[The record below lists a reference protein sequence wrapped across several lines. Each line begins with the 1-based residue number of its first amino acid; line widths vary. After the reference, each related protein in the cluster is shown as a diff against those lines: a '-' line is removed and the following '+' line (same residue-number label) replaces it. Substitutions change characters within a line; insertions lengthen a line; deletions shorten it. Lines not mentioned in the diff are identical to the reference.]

1 MKLKATNITKSY
13 NNCNVIQNV
22 NINLDEGEIVSL
34 LGISGVGKTT
44 VFNILSG
51 LVKPDVGKVF
61 LKDKDITGIPGNVS
75 YMLQKDQLFEFK
87 TIIDN
92 ISLPL
97 IIKGIRKEEA
107 RSIARSYLDK
117 FGLENCEKSYP
128 KQLSGGMRQRA
139 AFLRTYLFSSEVALL
154 DEPFSALD
162 PFTKYNMY
170 RWYLDIIKDIRLS
183 TMFISHDIDEAILL
197 SNRIYIMAGNPGEIV
212 AEIKIINKPDDI
224 IKFTLEE
231 EFIKYKKQIIEA
243 MNGYQK

>member
-13 NNCNVIQNV
+13 NNYNVIQNV

-34 LGISGVGKTT
+34 LGVSGVGKTT

-197 SNRIYIMAGNPGEIV
+197 SNKIYIMAGNPGEIV

>member
-13 NNCNVIQNV
+13 NNCNVIRNV

-34 LGISGVGKTT
+34 LGVSGVGKTT

-197 SNRIYIMAGNPGEIV
+197 SNKNYLMAGNPGEIV

>member
-34 LGISGVGKTT
+34 LGVSGVGKTT

-197 SNRIYIMAGNPGEIV
+197 SNKIYIMAGNPGEIV

>member
-34 LGISGVGKTT
+34 LGVSGVGKTT

-197 SNRIYIMAGNPGEIV
+197 SNKIYIMAGNPGEIV

-243 MNGYQK
+243 MNGY

>member
-97 IIKGIRKEEA
+97 IIKGIKKEEA

-243 MNGYQK
+243 MNDY

>member
-61 LKDKDITGIPGNVS
+61 LEDKDITGIPGNVS

>member
-34 LGISGVGKTT
+34 LGVSGVGKTT

-243 MNGYQK
+243 MNGY

>member
-44 VFNILSG
+44 VFSILSG

-97 IIKGIRKEEA
+97 IIKGIKKEEA

>member
-1 MKLKATNITKSY
+1 MKLKAANITKSY

-34 LGISGVGKTT
+34 LGVSGVGKTT

-97 IIKGIRKEEA
+97 IIKGVKKEEA

-117 FGLENCEKSYP
+117 FGLENYEKSYP

>member
-34 LGISGVGKTT
+34 LGVSGVGKTT

-231 EFIKYKKQIIEA
+231 KFIKYKKQIIEA
-243 MNGYQK
+243 MNGY

>member
-34 LGISGVGKTT
+34 LGVSGVGKTT

-61 LKDKDITGIPGNVS
+61 LEDKDITGIPGNVS

-97 IIKGIRKEEA
+97 IIKGIKKEEA

-243 MNGYQK
+243 MNGY

>member
-51 LVKPDVGKVF
+51 LVKSDVGKVF

-97 IIKGIRKEEA
+97 IIKGIKKEEA

-243 MNGYQK
+243 MNGY

>member
-34 LGISGVGKTT
+34 LGVSGVGKTT

-61 LKDKDITGIPGNVS
+61 LEDKDITGIPGNVS

-212 AEIKIINKPDDI
+212 AEIKVINKPDDI

-243 MNGYQK
+243 MNGY

>member
-61 LKDKDITGIPGNVS
+61 LEDKDITGIPGNVS

-97 IIKGIRKEEA
+97 IIKGIKKEEA

>member
-61 LKDKDITGIPGNVS
+61 LEDKDITGIPGNVS

-243 MNGYQK
+243 MNSYQN

>member
-34 LGISGVGKTT
+34 LGVSGVGKTT

-139 AFLRTYLFSSEVALL
+139 AFLRTYLFSSGVALL